1 MGRDSHLN
9 PTARQMA
16 SAAARV
22 RDHLG
27 RVLEIGDEVLIVSP
41 QQMYRVASITP
52 VLDPGAPPNT
62 MQMLLVTQVQVGVP
76 RDAGVQNLYF
86 LRHQADIPNS
96 FDFQGEAGTV
106 DETPPA

>member
-1 MGRDSHLN
+1 MGRDSQLN
-9 PTARQMA
+9 PTARQLA

-41 QQMYRVASITP
+41 AQLYRVASIRP
-52 VLDPGAPPNT
+52 VLDPGAPPNQ
-62 MQMLLVTQVQVGVP
+62 MQVLLVTQLQLAIP
-76 RDAGVQNLYF
+76 RDSGVANLYVT
-86 LRHQADIPNS
+86 RHQAEIKDS
-96 FDFQGEAGTV
+96 FDFQGEAGKA